1 MGTLLRRLT
10 FGVAVLAGALLH
22 GGAQADELTRQ
33 EIKAAKEAF
42 KLAERQRWPEAKKA
56 ARGVSDPLLAKIFR
70 WRYYAAADSDAEFG
84 EIAAFIEANPDWPRP
99 RILRRRAEEA
109 MTASTPDD
117 AVIAWFS
124 DRRPITSDG
133 GARLAAALLRRDRIG
148 KARRVIRET
157 WIKGNFGAREEREFH
172 RAFRRHL
179 TREDHLARLDRL
191 LWAGR
196 YYPTRRMYGWIHKD
210 YRALAEAR
218 LALRRMQGGV
228 DGAIRRVPAELR
240 RHPGLVYERLRWRR
254 RKGRDAEARA
264 LLADPPDDLIRP
276 DMWWREKSILAR
288 RALRSG
294 HVSEA
299 YGMARSHSMTSGAGF
314 LEGEWMAGWIAT
326 RFLGD
331 HDAAF
336 GHFTTVYREAN
347 YAISRARGAYWAG
360 RAAEELGDRKRTR
373 FWYRTA
379 AGYPMTYYGQLAAA
393 RHYRGGNLRM
403 PPEPH
408 PDTVENGGFLDHEL
422 VVAVRRLTEAGLPGE
437 IDPFIRRL
445 NDLGRTPGW
454 RAQVA
459 ALARDRGRRDLAV
472 LAAKKAIREGVNL
485 AGAGFPRLD
494 AELRPDLE
502 DPLVHALI
510 RQESAFDR
518 EAVSRAGARGL
529 MQIMPATAKRV
540 ARRMAVPY
548 RPGKLTR
555 DIGYNLKIGQRYLAD
570 MIAAFD
576 GSYILALAAYNA
588 GPGRVRRWVRENGDP
603 GDPAVDPI
611 DWVEMI
617 PIGETRNY
625 VQRVMENLHVYRAR
639 LGDEELAFS
648 PEDDLRR

>member
-1 MGTLLRRLT
+1 MGTLLRRLF
-10 FGVAVLAGALLH
+10 FGVAVLAGALLY
-22 GGAQADELTRQ
+22 GGADAAELTRQ

-42 KLAERQRWPEAKKA
+42 KLAERQRWLEAKKA
-56 ARGVSDPLLAKIFR
+56 ARGISDPLLAKIFR
-70 WRYYAAADSDAEFG
+70 WRYYAAADSRAEFG

-99 RILRRRAEEA
+99 RILRRRAEDA

-117 AVIAWFS
+117 VVIAWFS
-124 DRRPITSDG
+124 DHRPITSDG
-133 GARLAAALLRRDRIG
+133 GTRLAASLLRRERTG
-148 KARRVIRET
+148 KARQVIRET
-157 WIKGNFGAREEREFH
+157 WIKGNFGAQQERRFY

-196 YYPTRRMYGWIHKD
+196 YYPTRRMYRRIHKD

-218 LALRRMQGGV
+218 LALRRMRGGV

-254 RKGRDAEARA
+254 RKGRDMDARA

-294 HVSEA
+294 HFSEA

-314 LEGEWMAGWIAT
+314 LDGEWMAGWIAT
-326 RFLGD
+326 RFLGE
-331 HDAAF
+331 HGIALE
-336 GHFTTVYREAN
+336 HFTAVYREAN

-360 RAAEELGDRKRTR
+360 RAAEELGDHKLAG
-373 FWYRTA
+373 FWFRTA
-379 AGYPMTYYGQLAAA
+379 AEYPMTYYGQLAAA
-393 RHYRGGNLRM
+393 RHYGDGNLRM

-408 PDTVENGGFLDHEL
+408 RDVVENGGFLDHEL
-422 VVAVRRLTEAGLPGE
+422 VAAVHRLTEAGLPGE

-445 NDLGRTPGW
+445 SELGQTPGW

-485 AGAGFPRLD
+485 SGAGFPRLN
-494 AELRPDLE
+494 ARLRPGLE
-502 DPLVHALI
+502 DPLVHAVI
-510 RQESAFDR
+510 RQESAFNH
-518 EAVSRAGARGL
+518 EAISRAGARGL
-529 MQIMPATAKRV
+529 MQLMPATAKRV
-540 ARRMAVPY
+540 ARQMAVPY
-548 RPGKLTR
+548 RPSKLTR
-555 DIGYNLKIGQRYLAD
+555 DIDYNLNIGQKYLAD
-570 MIAAFD
+570 MIAKFE

-588 GPGRVRRWVRENGDP
+588 GPGRVQRWVRENGDP

-617 PIGETRNY
+617 PLGETRNY

-639 LGDEELAFS
+639 LADEELAFN